1 MKLHI
6 WKNLTCRI
14 ASLVINNNT
23 SISTRPTK
31 LRSAGSPTCTPA
43 RYAGAEPA
51 RPLPSAS
58 TGVGYWESARFQ
70 AVFAASSW
78 FRQSDVVS
86 SRPTA
91 LIRVLRNTQKGYNA
105 SRWTFLTQSEN
116 YLTNQANRCIFFV
129 DTERSALCLP
139 KFKNGEI
146 ASLYEYRRRLPKMHS

>member
-23 SISTRPTK
+23 SIS
-31 LRSAGSPTCTPA
+31 
-43 RYAGAEPA
+43 
-51 RPLPSAS
+51 
-58 TGVGYWESARFQ
+58 
-70 AVFAASSW
+70 
-78 FRQSDVVS
+78 

-91 LIRVLRNTQKGYNA
+91 LIRVLRNTPKGHNA
-105 SRWTFLTQSEN
+105 SRWTFLIQSEN